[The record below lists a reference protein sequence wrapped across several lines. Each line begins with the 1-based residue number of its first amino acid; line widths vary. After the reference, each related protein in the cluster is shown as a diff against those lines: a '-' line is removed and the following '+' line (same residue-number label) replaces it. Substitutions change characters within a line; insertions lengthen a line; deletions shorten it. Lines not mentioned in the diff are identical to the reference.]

1 MLFIIRPILVAGV
14 LAVSGTAAPAQTRPD
29 RPETPEVRTAATV
42 QRSVQ
47 PDQAGSRL
55 ASRADSLRRALAT
68 LGIPRDSLVNRSRW
82 YWWRGRI
89 EVIAGPVK
97 FAPRST
103 PGADPRF
110 NYPAQD
116 TTYRAHDA
124 IEVRIHDVSRV
135 GAVLDTALGRGI
147 TDISEVRFSA
157 TDVSAPQVEALRE
170 ATVRARKQAEAI
182 AAAGGLQLGRVLSL
196 NTEADYA
203 SRYGWDDFALRGVT
217 VSTAGTVGD
226 GSPTVVVQPSVPV
239 SVTVYGRWEV
249 IPKEP

>member
-1 MLFIIRPILVAGV
+1 MALERFFFSSRRRHTRCSRDWSSDVCSSERMIRH
-14 LAVSGTAAPAQTRPD
+14 TRC
-29 RPETPEVRTAATV
+29 
-42 QRSVQ
+42 
-47 PDQAGSRL
+47 SRDWSSDVCSSDL
-55 ASRADSLRRALAT
+55 
-68 LGIPRDSLVNRSRW
+68 NRSRW

-97 FAPRST
+97 FVPRST
-103 PGADPRF
+103 PGAEPRF
-110 NYPAQD
+110 NYPVQD

-124 IEVRIHDVSRV
+124 IEVRMHDVSRV

-217 VSTAGTVGD
+217 VSTAGTV
-226 GSPTVVVQPSVPV
+226 
-239 SVTVYGRWEV
+239 E
-249 IPKEP
+249 

>member
-1 MLFIIRPILVAGV
+1 MLFIVRPILVAAV
-14 LAVSGTAAPAQTRPD
+14 LAVIGTAAPAQTRPD
-29 RPETPEVRTAATV
+29 GPEPPEVRTAA
-42 QRSVQ
+42 RLHRNVQ
-47 PDQAGSRL
+47 PDLATVTLEFTGDGATPAQAGSRV

-68 LGIPRDSLVNRSRW
+68 LGIPRNSLVNRSRW

-147 TDISEVRFSA
+147 TDISERSEEHTSELQSPCNLVCRLLLEKKKTTHTNTLMCTGHVMPTPEAEHLTRSHHPHKPSPPA
-157 TDVSAPQVEALRE
+157 TQ
-170 ATVRARKQAEAI
+170 
-182 AAAGGLQLGRVLSL
+182 
-196 NTEADYA
+196 
-203 SRYGWDDFALRGVT
+203 RYSY
-217 VSTAGTVGD
+217 STS
-226 GSPTVVVQPSVPV
+226 SPTTTYTTLATRGPS
-239 SVTVYGRWEV
+239 
-249 IPKEP
+249 